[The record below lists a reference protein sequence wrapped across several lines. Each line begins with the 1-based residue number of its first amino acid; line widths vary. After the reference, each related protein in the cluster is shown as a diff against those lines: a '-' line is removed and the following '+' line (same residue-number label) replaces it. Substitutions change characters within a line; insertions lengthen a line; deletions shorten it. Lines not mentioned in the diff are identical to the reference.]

1 MITIALIFLIIGYLI
16 GAAFISMWCD
26 WNWLYIPDLIKG
38 LLFPIFMWF
47 EK

>member
-16 GAAFISMWCD
+16 GAAFISMWMD
-26 WNWLYIPDLIKG
+26 WDWQYIPDLIKG